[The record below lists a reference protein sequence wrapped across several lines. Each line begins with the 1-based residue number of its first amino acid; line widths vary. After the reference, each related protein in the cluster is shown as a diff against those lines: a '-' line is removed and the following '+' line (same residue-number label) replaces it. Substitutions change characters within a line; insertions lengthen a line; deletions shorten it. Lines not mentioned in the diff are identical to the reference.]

1 MAPNQHSELVCCCY
15 SHAYMS
21 THTHAHTRAHVKKKQ
36 NVDQGEWMVMSM
48 RSTSEG
54 HLHTMHVQRTAD
66 KAVRD
71 TDILL

>member
-1 MAPNQHSELVCCCY
+1 MAIKQVGKERVYWFTLSDHSPSLRVGGQIKNLE
-15 SHAYMS
+15 
-21 THTHAHTRAHVKKKQ
+21 Q
-36 NVDQGEWMVMSM
+36 NVDQGAWMVMSM